1 MAPVAISEVKN
12 DARQNR
18 TAAHSHIKGL
28 GLKHDGTAERN
39 AAGFVGQ
46 AGAREVREFSL
57 SHLHLVLRILWIVCD
72 GDWCLEIG
80 RGRCVWD

>member
-57 SHLHLVLRILWIVCD
+57 SPLHLVLRTSWVVCD
-72 GDWCLEIG
+72 GERCLEMG
-80 RGRCVWD
+80 HGRCV